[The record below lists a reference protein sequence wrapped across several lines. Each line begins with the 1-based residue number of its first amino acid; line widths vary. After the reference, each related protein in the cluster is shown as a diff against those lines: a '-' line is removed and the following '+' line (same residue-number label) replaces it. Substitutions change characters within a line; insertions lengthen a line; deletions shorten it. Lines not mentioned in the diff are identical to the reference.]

1 MLDQVDNLGVDFV
14 VGDDPGE
21 FREMPGEPLLESH
34 GEGIDVLVK
43 RFDHSDGLDNWL
55 VLSVD
60 IMRNLNSGET
70 MGKSKL
76 GLLDSLIIDLLR
88 ELREVS
94 SDSSEKLSDG
104 SVQRTGI
111 SRFVGDAR
119 GDSGLADGKHEFLLL
134 LFLQLWEVAGKEFR

>member
-1 MLDQVDNLGVDFV
+1 M
-14 VGDDPGE
+14 
-21 FREMPGEPLLESH
+21 
-34 GEGIDVLVK
+34 
-43 RFDHSDGLDNWL
+43 
-55 VLSVD
+55 
-60 IMRNLNSGET
+60 
-70 MGKSKL
+70 